1 MPVLPRVM
9 VSAALNLRERG
20 GGAKERRAK
29 AALRNQAAPTA
40 AQAVRWMNSRRFMG
54 PPFGDRGGGLSITW
68 TSGSEVRLSRQ
79 NCERSRESLQSERQ
93 FIVRCLSLTIY
104 LCAAYICRT
113 SRRRD
118 ADREIRAVAGHAGHA
133 DPENRRAGAGARL
146 RDRPAN
152 PANLEGSVAGPA
164 RLAVPRASPA
174 GKARLAGR
182 GVGRI
187 RQREAGQILQVVGE
201 GPQAT
206 GERGIELEPAGR
218 SRGPHSSDGR
228 IGGSYVLVEIPLP
241 QTSARGAARHRA
253 SLSYRQAHE

>member
-54 PPFGDRGGGLSITW
+54 PPFGDRGGGLSIIW

-79 NCERSRESLQSERQ
+79 NCERSRESLLSERQ

-118 ADREIRAVAGHAGHA
+118 ADREIRLAAGHAGHA
-133 DPENRRAGAGARL
+133 DSENCRAWPGARL

-152 PANLEGSVAGPA
+152 PADLQGSTAGAA
-164 RLAVPRASPA
+164 RLAVPCTAPA

-182 GVGRI
+182 GVGRV
-187 RQREAGQILQVVGE
+187 RQREAGQVLQVVGE

-206 GERGIELEPAGR
+206 GERGIELEPAGG

-228 IGGSYVLVEIPLP
+228 IGGRYVLVEITVP
-241 QTSARGAARHRA
+241 QGRARRATRHGA
-253 SLSYRQAHE
+253 SLSYREASE